1 MKKATSELDA
11 VADELYRLKPDQFI
25 TARNAKAAGARAA
38 GNRALAEAIKE
49 LRRPSTS
56 AWLANWLVHERP
68 DAFGRLQSLGTS
80 MRDASARLAGDEL
93 RQLSRQRHEVL
104 AALTAEAR
112 RAASDAGVAFSSA
125 VSSEFEATLMAA
137 LSDEEAAIALG
148 EGRLT
153 TALLYT
159 GFGSTGPASGAGP
172 TRKSRAG
179 RPTAESQSGA
189 APTRKS
195 RAERPTAESKRA
207 LKEAERLLEAARKE
221 SSKQEHNADA
231 ARARRDDA
239 RKSVR
244 DLEAQLE
251 DLRQVEAKAST
262 EATAADE
269 NCSLAQQAV
278 AAAEE
283 QVDEA
288 RRRLD

>member
-1 MKKATSELDA
+1 MKKETSEFDA

-25 TARNAKAAGARAA
+25 TARNAKAAGARTA

-80 MRDASARLAGDEL
+80 MRDASGRLAGDEL

-112 RAASDAGVAFSSA
+112 LMASGAGVEFSSA

-137 LSDEEAAIALG
+137 LSDEDAATALG
-148 EGRLT
+148 KGRLT
-153 TALLYT
+153 TALRST
-159 GFGSTGPASGAGP
+159 GFGSLGPVSGAG
-172 TRKSRAG
+172 
-179 RPTAESQSGA
+179 
-189 APTRKS
+189 PTRKS
-195 RAERPTAESKRA
+195 RAERPTAESQSGAGPTRKSRVERPTAESQRA

-221 SSKQEHNADA
+221 SSKQERQAKA

-239 RKSVR
+239 RQSVH
-244 DLEAQLE
+244 DLEVQLE
-251 DLRQVEAKAST
+251 DLRELEAKANT

-269 NCSLAQQAV
+269 NCSLAQEAV
-278 AAAEE
+278 TAVEE
-283 QVDEA
+283 QVNEA